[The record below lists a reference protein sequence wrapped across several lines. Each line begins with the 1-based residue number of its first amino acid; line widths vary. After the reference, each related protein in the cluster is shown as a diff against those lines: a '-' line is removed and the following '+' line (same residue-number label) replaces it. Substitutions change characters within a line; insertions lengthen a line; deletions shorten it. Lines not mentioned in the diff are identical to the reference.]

1 MSNRMV
7 EAKYTPSIKDN
18 IYTKGRNFTQ
28 GYVPAEIAMSMK
40 EEENNIEVIGIIDY
54 DVDNSVNEIQEYN
67 RK

>member
-1 MSNRMV
+1 
-7 EAKYTPSIKDN
+7 
-18 IYTKGRNFTQ
+18 
-28 GYVPAEIAMSMK
+28 MK